1 MPLAPL
7 IVFGFSLAFQLT
19 AAVLA
24 IRLIRIT
31 NKHLALAWTIVA
43 IAMALMGVRRMMT
56 AYDILILGE
65 QNMFDLDGELVALG
79 ISLLM
84 ATSMAL
90 IGPFFESLRREQNK
104 IQDAQIALAEAQR
117 VAHIG
122 SWERNP
128 RTEEVWWSDEHYRI
142 YGYEPGEIAPSYFA
156 FLNGVHPD
164 DRDMIRRMVDAA
176 HGGQECYDAEY
187 RIVRPDGC
195 IRVVHSQ
202 GGMVHDE
209 KGLPL
214 RMRGTIQDITERR
227 QTADKTRKSEQHFRA
242 LIENALDMIILLGD
256 DSAIQFVS
264 PSVGRIMGYAPA
276 DLCGKNVFDFVHPED
291 NTLMA
296 EVSKRTLESANRVE
310 QVELRFRH
318 NDGSW
323 HVLDAILR
331 NLLDDPAVCAVVV
344 NARDVTERVTME
356 AQLRQSQKMEVVGQL
371 TGGIAHDFNNLLAV
385 ILGNLEVIEERVAA
399 DPATRALVRPAVNA
413 AERGALLTERLLAF
427 SRKQALRPQTVNLK
441 DTVTG
446 MTEILRRTL
455 GAGIAIE
462 TICGAGLWSCDADPG
477 QLENAILN
485 LAINARDAMP
495 NGGQLTIE
503 ISNARL
509 DDDYAAAQADVLPGH
524 YVVISISDTGVGM
537 PPEILRHVFEPFYT
551 TKEVGRG
558 TGLGLSMV
566 YGFVKQSGGHVTI
579 YSEPDK
585 GTTVRLYFPRVRH
598 SATAA
603 RPDDS
608 SQPNY
613 FARGETILVV
623 EDDPDV
629 RSLAVTLLG
638 DLGYKV
644 LEAGNGK
651 SALDLL
657 NENSHVNLLLSDIV
671 LPGGMGGNALAAE
684 ARKISPGLRVVFMS
698 GYTEK
703 AVVRHGQIDASEMML
718 QKPFRR
724 AELARKLR
732 QALDLDHVA

>member
-1 MPLAPL
+1 MPIAPL
-7 IVFGFSLAFQLT
+7 IVFGLSLTLQVV
-19 AAVLA
+19 AAILA
-24 IRLIRIT
+24 VRLIRIT
-31 NKHLALAWTIVA
+31 GKHLALAWTIVA
-43 IAMALMGVRRMMT
+43 IAMVLMGVRRMLT

-65 QNMFDLDGELVALG
+65 QKMFDLDGELVALG
-79 ISLLM
+79 ISSLM

-90 IGPFFESLRREQNK
+90 IGPFFKSLRREQDK
-104 IQDAQIALAEAQR
+104 IQETRLALAEAQR

-122 SWERNP
+122 SWEWNVRSGDI
-128 RTEEVWWSDEHYRI
+128 WWSDEHYRI
-142 YGYEPGEIAPSYFA
+142 YGHEPGAIEPSYFA

-164 DRDMIRRMVDAA
+164 DRAMIRSTVDTAQ
-176 HGGQECYDAEY
+176 GGQQCYDAEY

-195 IRVVHSQ
+195 IRVIHGQ
-202 GGMVHDE
+202 GGMILDE
-209 KGLPL
+209 NGLPL

-227 QTADKTRKSEQHFRA
+227 QTADKISKSEQHFRA
-242 LIENALDMIILLGD
+242 LIENALDMIILLAT
-256 DSAIQFVS
+256 DSTIHFAS
-264 PSVGRIMGYAPA
+264 PSVERIMGYAPA
-276 DLCGKNVFDFVHPED
+276 YLPGKNVFDFVHPED
-291 NTLMA
+291 RALMA

-318 NDGSW
+318 SDGSW

-331 NLLDDPAVCAVVV
+331 NLLDDPAVCAIVV
-344 NARDVTERVTME
+344 NARDVTERATME

-385 ILGNLEVIEERVAA
+385 ILGNLEVIEERVSA

-427 SRKQALRPQTVNLK
+427 SRKQALQPQTINLRE
-441 DTVTG
+441 TVTR
-446 MTEILRRTL
+446 MTELLRRTL
-455 GAGIAIE
+455 GAGVSIE
-462 TICGAGLWSCDADPG
+462 MICGMGLWACDADPG

-495 NGGQLTIE
+495 NGGKLTIE

-537 PPEILRHVFEPFYT
+537 PPEILKHVFEPFYT
-551 TKEVGRG
+551 TKEVGKG

-579 YSEPDK
+579 YSEPGK

-598 SATAA
+598 STTAA
-603 RPDDS
+603 RPNES
-608 SQPNY
+608 AQPNY

-651 SALDLL
+651 TALDLL
-657 NENSHVNLLLSDIV
+657 TENSHVNLLLSDVV

-684 ARKISPGLRVVFMS
+684 ARKISPDLPVVFMS

-703 AVVRHGQIDASEMML
+703 AVIRHGQIDPGEIML